1 MGGWISELLGFV
13 LSPHYFTPG
22 LWLITCRN
30 WVFSLAGIADY
41 HRLYTEIGF
50 YPLFMPGLVG
60 DFVW

>member
-1 MGGWISELLGFV
+1 M
-13 LSPHYFTPG
+13 PG

-30 WVFSLAGIADY
+30 WVFSLAEIADY